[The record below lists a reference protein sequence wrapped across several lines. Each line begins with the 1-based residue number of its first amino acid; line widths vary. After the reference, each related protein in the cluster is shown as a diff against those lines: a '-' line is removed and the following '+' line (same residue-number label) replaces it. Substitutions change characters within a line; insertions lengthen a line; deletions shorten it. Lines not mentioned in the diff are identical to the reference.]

1 MFVLSGPNKLHQCG
15 LHRQSNFS
23 IHQLSVKF
31 LDNLLDFSTLHAAR
45 HSMLQNFDPPSESPD
60 LYGAFAARR
69 CSMLR
74 CSRIRSIFLEFRHIF
89 DVLSTFSQSF
99 FEFFLDPAARLDF
112 FSIFLDFSRI
122 FRSRIDFS
130 TRIST
135 FSRST
140 VRKPRLIRGRDTA
153 AVDCEKLARKYEK
166 PTTGFPVMGSYLF

>member
-1 MFVLSGPNKLHQCG
+1 MRANKCSCEHMFVLSGPNKLHQCG

-69 CSMLR
+69 CSTLR
-74 CSRIRSIFLEFRHIF
+74 CSRIRSNFLEFRHIF
-89 DVLSTFSQSF
+89 DVLSTFSHSF
-99 FEFFLDPAARLDF
+99 FEFFLDPAAWLDF
-112 FSIFLDFSRI
+112 FSIF
-122 FRSRIDFS
+122 RSRINFS

-140 VRKPRLIRGRDTA
+140 VRKPRFIRGKRTA
-153 AVDCEKLARKYEK
+153 ANRLRRWQSIAKN
-166 PTTGFPVMGSYLF
+166 